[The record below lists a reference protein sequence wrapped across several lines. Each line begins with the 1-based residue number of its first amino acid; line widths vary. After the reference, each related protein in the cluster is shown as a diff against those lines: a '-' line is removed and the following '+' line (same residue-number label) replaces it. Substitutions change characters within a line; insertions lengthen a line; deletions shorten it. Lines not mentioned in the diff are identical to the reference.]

1 MRTFTQKCTEALVG
15 VCLRPGEEDVL
26 AEVGQALQVVGVGEA
41 AHLDVQGR
49 GRRGRARGAAQE
61 ESDAVLQLDESGE
74 QNQRN
79 LSFCEGWLT
88 CDEIKSKEAVKA

>member
-74 QNQRN
+74 EKYGMYR
-79 LSFCEGWLT
+79 F
-88 CDEIKSKEAVKA
+88 VKGG